1 MSPPTTSPPRP
12 LSEIQSTS
20 NLNNHYSRQQSE
32 PYIRSTPTGRPQS
45 EAITH
50 TSRITE
56 YNGPKR
62 NSTPQASPVHQSSTS
77 SVQKTYENNNNNP
90 NKMNRSPAHQRICS
104 PGRLQNGHS
113 EKSMKGS
120 PVHQRVCSPRRDS
133 PTRSTASIRSSYD
146 NVNSSS
152 STRSQTNSRNSTVN
166 SFAQLR
172 FDNSNNSSK
181 GKGSPVTALKDAI
194 DRGFLND
201 GHAIARDIA
210 ESHGISI
217 QDPDGYLQP
226 RNSREEDKVTV
237 N

>member
-1 MSPPTTSPPRP
+1 
-12 LSEIQSTS
+12 
-20 NLNNHYSRQQSE
+20 
-32 PYIRSTPTGRPQS
+32 
-45 EAITH
+45 
-50 TSRITE
+50 
-56 YNGPKR
+56 
-62 NSTPQASPVHQSSTS
+62 
-77 SVQKTYENNNNNP
+77 
-90 NKMNRSPAHQRICS
+90 MNRSPAHQRICS
-104 PGRLQNGHS
+104 PGRIQNGHS

-146 NVNSSS
+146 NINSSS

-237 N
+237 NWIPIPADETFFYEMLTLLQ